1 VAVNYRHLRCRP
13 ETVFEVLAD
22 GWLMPSWVVGASR
35 MRAVQETWP
44 QPGSDVHHSFGVWPA
59 VINDATSMLEWDPP
73 RHAMLKARAW
83 PIGSAHVSIDVQP
96 RTDGCVVRMT
106 EDVVGGPA
114 RLMPTALADLATHLR
129 NRETLRRIAFIAE
142 GREASRA
149 HAG

>member
-1 VAVNYRHLRCRP
+1 
-13 ETVFEVLAD
+13 
-22 GWLMPSWVVGASR
+22 
-35 MRAVQETWP
+35 
-44 QPGSDVHHSFGVWPA
+44 